1 MADIK
6 MAFGD
11 RLETQHLLSGRVTI
25 EGFDID
31 FTNPGNAPA
40 PTFNDTVTKLSYD
53 VSELTAANFIIA
65 KDAGVPIIG
74 LPIVP
79 NVFYPLT
86 GMMVNKEAGIAT
98 VQDLTAKRIAVTT
111 GFASN
116 PAVWLRGV
124 LTHQFDLDVEGITW
138 IEGDA
143 DSLRGIDYPRNPRY
157 RTEKLPDL
165 ASRLAAGDVDALIGA
180 GGAAAG
186 SDEVGL
192 LMPDASKELNEY
204 FSSTNCLPI
213 NTLMVMQEESRVKY
227 PGLAEA
233 VIAAADKAHA
243 IYDAEEPDDG
253 IHQGLS
259 VGLLRKAGIFPRPH
273 GLATHGDSFKA
284 LALYLYEQGHTK
296 KHWTLEELFV

>member
-6 MAFGD
+6 MAFGN
-11 RLETQHLLSGRVTI
+11 RLETQHLLSGRVPI

-31 FTNPGNAPA
+31 FTNPGFAPA
-40 PTFNDTVTKLSYD
+40 PTFNDTVTKLAYD

-65 KDAGVPIIG
+65 KDAGVPLIG

-86 GMMVNKEAGIAT
+86 GVIVNKEAGINT

-116 PAVWLRGV
+116 PAVWLRGI
-124 LTHQFDLDVEGITW
+124 LTHQFDVDVEGITW
-138 IEGDA
+138 VEGDA
-143 DSLRGIDYPRNPRY
+143 DSLRGIDYLRNPRY

-165 ASRLAAGDVDALIGA
+165 PTRLTMGDVDALIGA

-186 SDEVGL
+186 SDEVDL
-192 LMPDASKELNEY
+192 LMTDPTKELGEY
-204 FSSTNCLPI
+204 FAATNCLPI
-213 NTLMVMQEESRVKY
+213 NTLIVMKEESNAKY
-227 PGLAEA
+227 HGLAAA

-243 IYDAEEPDDG
+243 IYDAEEPDDA

-259 VGLLRKAGIFPRPH
+259 VGALRKSGIFPRPH
-273 GLATHGDSFKA
+273 GMATLADSFKT
-284 LALYLYEQGHTK
+284 LSLYLFEQGHTK

>member
-1 MADIK
+1 MAAIK

-11 RLETQHLLSGRVTI
+11 RLETQHLLSGRVEI

-65 KDAGVPIIG
+65 KDAGVPLIG

-86 GMMVNKEAGIAT
+86 GLMVNKYAGIDT
-98 VQDLTAKRIAVTT
+98 VKDLAAKRIAVTT

-124 LTHQFDLDVEGITW
+124 LTHQFDMDVEGITW

-165 ASRLAAGDVDALIGA
+165 PARLTAGDVDALIGA
-180 GGAAAG
+180 GGAANSSG
-186 SDEVGL
+186 EVDL
-192 LMPDASKELNEY
+192 LMPDASNELNQY
-204 FSSTNCLPI
+204 FNSTNCLPV
-213 NTLMVMQEESRVKY
+213 NTLVVMKESAHAEH

-243 IYDAEEPDDG
+243 IYDEEEPDDG
-253 IHQGLS
+253 VHQGLS
-259 VGLLRKAGIFPRPH
+259 VGALRNAGIFPRAH

-284 LALYLYEQGHTK
+284 LASYLYEQGHTK
-296 KHWTLEELFV
+296 RHWTLEELFI

>member
-6 MAFGD
+6 MAFGN
-11 RLETQHLLSGRVTI
+11 RLETQHLLSGRASI

-31 FTNPGNAPA
+31 FTNPGFAPS
-40 PTFNDTVTKLSYD
+40 PTFNDTVTKLAYD

-65 KDAGVPIIG
+65 KDAGVPLIG

-86 GMMVNKEAGIAT
+86 GVMVNKDAGIT
-98 VQDLTAKRIAVTT
+98 SVQDLTAKRIAVTT

-124 LTHQFDLDVEGITW
+124 LAHQFDVDVEGITW
-138 IEGDA
+138 VEGDA
-143 DSLRGIDYPRNPRY
+143 DSLRGIDYLRNPRY

-165 ASRLAAGDVDALIGA
+165 PTRLTMGDVDALIGA
-180 GGAAAG
+180 GGAAAE
-186 SDEVGL
+186 SDEVAL
-192 LMPDASKELNEY
+192 LMEDPTKELDAY
-204 FSSTNCLPI
+204 FAATNCLPI
-213 NTLMVMQEESRVKY
+213 NTLIVMKEDSHAKY

-233 VIAAADKAHA
+233 VIAAADKAHS
-243 IYDAEEPDDG
+243 IYDAEEPDDA
-253 IHQGLS
+253 IHQGLN
-259 VGLLRKAGIFPRPH
+259 VGALRRSGIFPRPH
-273 GLATHGDSFKA
+273 GMETLADSFKT
-284 LALYLYEQGHTK
+284 LALYLFEQGHTK